1 MGSLEKYLKNA
12 QRGEFH
18 WQCDET
24 TDGIGMG
31 GVLVES
37 VSLKG
42 RTATITKEGNNEFE
56 VDVILNHEIMYDGEK
71 TYEVI
76 DYRSNREYARR
87 LAERLVR
94 KDIEIDEVK
103 PC

>member
-1 MGSLEKYLKNA
+1 MTSIEKYLKNA

-56 VDVILNHEIMYDGEK
+56 VDIILNHETTYNGEK
-71 TYEVI
+71 TYEII
-76 DYRSNREYARR
+76 DYRSSREYARR
-87 LAERLVR
+87 LAERLIR
-94 KDIEIDEVK
+94 KDIEIDNE
-103 PC
+103 